1 MRDVVADVDAISR
14 RRRVSTATEAAPRDD
29 DDGIEIAIVA
39 IDDACASAACGIV
52 REGL

>member
-29 DDGIEIAIVA
+29 DGIEIVIVA
-39 IDDACASAACGIV
+39 IDDACVSAACGIV